1 MIARAIHYS
10 GPRLE
15 CSELRT
21 MSYLGFAGGPQRVI
35 VQNRPKGHAKRSIR
49 SEHVNARFRI
59 GSQEKI
65 QRPAFHQADP
75 GGSESHAD
83 GDGLAGQSGSER
95 TVGMDC
101 RAGEAAYK
109 SVIPPKNRYDPKQ
122 PG

>member
-1 MIARAIHYS
+1 QRPSPSQATGMFRNQNNRVADVREQS
-10 GPRLE
+10 
-15 CSELRT
+15 T
-21 MSYLGFAGGPQRVI
+21 RVI
-35 VQNRPKGHAKRSIR
+35 VRNRAKSHAKRCSR
-49 SEHVNARFRI
+49 SEQFNGRF
-59 GSQEKI
+59 GSEEKI
-65 QRPAFHQADP
+65 QRPAVHQADP

-83 GDGLAGQSGSER
+83 GERLAGQSGSER